1 MKEFSTYMEDHI
13 MKLLNTSNI
22 TVINRLIHS
31 YIDMNNE
38 ILSEAGLYKLVFSE
52 LEQNKLF
59 RLFKTSSQ
67 EIKAEVKK
75 SSYIDPKWNIGANPY
90 NLLIGAIIRALL
102 IIDEKKYQKTIE
114 NLTTY
119 LLLKLYPSRFANSF
133 PNGVIRQV
141 MEYTVNHMSYKFA
154 LKEAGTLLGAVKAM
168 ALPLIENFRERLKKL
183 DDKNLVDFVN
193 DAHNRMN
200 SFVKKIA
207 EVYYEVHKSGKYLN
221 TQQDQEDEDTMVKAD
236 NVQFII
242 NRIQLK
248 VTTQI
253 NANGVEHK
261 LVNSAASYNQI
272 SSASLLVAVDQLYRK
287 KVDEI
292 PNMVELILSVY
303 SLVSPNM
310 TEREI
315 NSKKFLYESIRVY
328 KKNNTNDTKIIK
340 IKEILDTWL
349 KECSDFYLKCN
360 REATLNNF
368 KRALYMYFL
377 FIIMVYSG
385 R

>member
-59 RLFKTSSQ
+59 RLFKTSPQ
-67 EIKAEVKK
+67 ELKVEIKK
-75 SSYIDPKWNIGANPY
+75 SEYIDPKWNIGANPY
-90 NLLIGAIIRALL
+90 NLLIGAIVRALL
-102 IIDEKKYQKTIE
+102 IIDEKKHQKTIE

-248 VTTQI
+248 VT
-253 NANGVEHK
+253 
-261 LVNSAASYNQI
+261 NQI